1 MEAPAVP
8 VANPH
13 HSMDILDEIFG
24 SEWSAG
30 QQQQQQQADSQR
42 LLVVSGGVDSRTE
55 LVRRKGGETL
65 AAGQPPQPPL
75 QSIHHPPT
83 CLTPGPTLSQ
93 HSSAAETCFSPAAP
107 SSQETSSVVDDN
119 DNEAAI
125 SEHEHKS
132 AADFAADTTTPP
144 PRRNSNNSI
153 RGTTKGPRKFG
164 CFFFSLD
171 WIALEL
177 VRGWRV
183 LFRGVD
189 LSLSLPYCLPG
200 NILSCERWNLL
211 KKILYFFT
219 AQIEIIP
226 CKVCG
231 DKSSGVHYG
240 VITCEGC
247 KGFFRR
253 SQSSVVNYQCPRQK
267 NCVVDRVNRNRC
279 QYCRL
284 QKCLALGM
292 SRDGKSLFF
301 ARLCQKPGSWKKK
314 ERENPW
320 KRKKRIGKNGCLARG
335 LRSVVSTS
343 TSV

>member
-1 MEAPAVP
+1 M
-8 VANPH
+8 
-13 HSMDILDEIFG
+13 
-24 SEWSAG
+24 
-30 QQQQQQQADSQR
+30 
-42 LLVVSGGVDSRTE
+42 
-55 LVRRKGGETL
+55 RRKGGETL

-211 KKILYFFT
+211 KKNCVLFYS
-219 AQIEIIP
+219 ANRDHPVQ
-226 CKVCG
+226 
-231 DKSSGVHYG
+231 GVRRQEFGRPLWSHHLWRLQG
-240 VITCEGC
+240 LLPEVA
-247 KGFFRR
+247 KFRR
-253 SQSSVVNYQCPRQK
+253 QLPMPAPKELRRRSRQPQPMPILSAPK
-267 NCVVDRVNRNRC
+267 MPGTRHVQRWQVSFFCTF
-279 QYCRL
+279 
-284 QKCLALGM
+284 M
-292 SRDGKSLFF
+292 SKTRKLKKTRERKSLE
-301 ARLCQKPGSWKKK
+301 KK
-314 ERENPW
+314 ETYREKWLSRPRLEVSRLN
-320 KRKKRIGKNGCLARG
+320 IHF
-335 LRSVVSTS
+335 SVDVC
-343 TSV
+343 SV